1 MSTKAPEVAQELDIL
16 SINTIRTLAVDAVQ
30 KANSGHPGMPMGT
43 APMAYTLWTRFLR
56 FNPRNPEWA
65 NRDRFVLSAGHGS
78 MLLYSLLHL
87 TGHDLSLDDIKKFRQ
102 WGSATPGH
110 PEYGH
115 TAGVETTTGPLGQ
128 GFGNAVGM
136 ALAEARL
143 AAEFNRPGHEII
155 DHRTYVIASD
165 GDIMEGVQSEAASIA
180 GHMGLHKLTV
190 LYDDNRI
197 TIDGGTDLTFS
208 EDVGKRY
215 AAYGWDVHE
224 VDAGNDVDAIEAA
237 IRAAS
242 DNTEQPSLIRIRTNI
257 GYGSP
262 NRQDSSKA
270 HGEPLGE
277 EETRL
282 TKENLGWPADETFLV
297 PDEVAAHFGE
307 AVRRGAAWEAEW
319 ATRLEAYGSE
329 YATEAGE
336 LERRLKGELAAD
348 WDADLAVFTPDDG
361 PMATRTASGKVLNAA
376 ATKLPELMGGSA
388 DLAGS
393 NNTDIDGDGD
403 FERGAYGNRNLR
415 FGIRE
420 HAMGAILNGMALH
433 GAFIPYCGTFLIF
446 SDYMRPSIRL
456 AALMRQRVVY
466 VYTHDSIGLGEDGPT
481 HQPIEHLA
489 ALRAMPGLVVLRPAD
504 ANETREAWRVAI
516 ERRSAPTALALT
528 RQKLP
533 VLGGEAAGLASA
545 DNLRRGAYVLAE
557 APGGEP
563 ALILIASG
571 SEVAVTLEAW
581 RNLTGDGIA
590 ARLVSMPSWE
600 LFEEQDEQY
609 RDSVLPPGVDVR
621 LAIEAGSSF
630 GWRRWIGDHGD
641 VIGIDRYGASA
652 PGATNMEK
660 FGFTPENIED
670 RARALLAL

>member
-1 MSTKAPEVAQELDIL
+1 MSTNAPEVAQDLDTL
-16 SINTIRTLAVDAVQ
+16 SINTIRTLAADAVQ

-43 APMAYTLWTRFLR
+43 AAMAYTLWTRFLR

-87 TGHDLSLDDIKKFRQ
+87 TGHDLSLDDLKEFRQ

-143 AAEFNRPGHEII
+143 AAEFNRPGHEIV
-155 DHRTYVIASD
+155 DHRTYVIAGD

-180 GHMGLHKLTV
+180 GHLGLHKLTV

-197 TIDGGTDLTFS
+197 TIDGSTDLTFS

-215 AAYGWDVHE
+215 EAYGWDVRE
-224 VDAGNDVDAIEAA
+224 VEDGNDIDAIEAA
-237 IRAAS
+237 IRAAN
-242 DNTEQPSLIRIRTNI
+242 DNNEQPSFICIRTNI

-262 NRQDSSKA
+262 NRQDTSKS

-277 EETRL
+277 EELRL
-282 TKENLGWPADETFLV
+282 TKENLGWPADATFLV
-297 PDEVAAHFGE
+297 PDEVAAHFGA
-307 AVRRGAAWEAEW
+307 AVERGAAWEAAW
-319 ATRLEAYGSE
+319 TTRVEAYGNE
-329 YATEAGE
+329 YAADAGE
-336 LERRLKGELAAD
+336 LERRLKGELVAD

-361 PMATRTASGKVLNAA
+361 PIATRAVSGKVLNAA
-376 ATKLPELMGGSA
+376 AAKLPELLGGSA

-393 NNTDIDGDGD
+393 NKTDIDGEGD
-403 FERGAYGNRNLR
+403 FERGTYDNRNLR

-420 HAMGAILNGMALH
+420 HGMGAILNGMALH
-433 GAFIPYCGTFLIF
+433 GGIIPYGATFLIF

-456 AALMRQRVVY
+456 AALMQQRVIY
-466 VYTHDSIGLGEDGPT
+466 VFTHDSIGVGEDGPT
-481 HQPIEHLA
+481 HQPIEQLA
-489 ALRAMPGLVVLRPAD
+489 ALRVIPGLVVLRPAD

-516 ERRSAPTALALT
+516 EQQSTPTALALT

-545 DNLRRGAYVLAE
+545 ENLRRGAYVLAE
-557 APGGEP
+557 APGGKP

-571 SEVAVTLEAW
+571 SEVAIALEAW
-581 RNLTGDGIA
+581 RALTVDGIA

-600 LFEEQDEQY
+600 LFDAQDEEY
-609 RDSVLPPGVDVR
+609 RNSVLPPGVDAR
-621 LAIEAGSSF
+621 LAVEAGCTF
-630 GWRRWIGDHGD
+630 GWRRWVGDHGD

-652 PGATNMEK
+652 PGPTNMEK
-660 FGFTPENIED
+660 FGFTPENIEK